1 MYIGI
6 IGHSGE
12 DKMNIAHLYGNTLS
26 WILEHPGHETPTLEF
41 IKDYYSWCES
51 LSDDS
56 NWVKPDIYYASFAH
70 PLKAIVSMI
79 TGIPFELLSSHD
91 TKCSYIINIKTFEY
105 KPNDG
110 KEEIISPEKLFRQRN
125 KKLSL
130 EYDDKQELPDC
141 WMFLNDYVI
150 YFGYYLCR
158 NYLGKDVWVNVER
171 ISNKNFPPNDG
182 YRIYPDIRS
191 MSEYQYIKDMGGVLI
206 RINQS
211 KEANSVIN
219 DYSLFN
225 VDVDID
231 MGWYSD
237 VRGLYDEIY
246 SNCYE
251 LCKKSN
257 SLII

>member
-1 MYIGI
+1 
-6 IGHSGE
+6 
-12 DKMNIAHLYGNTLS
+12 
-26 WILEHPGHETPTLEF
+26 
-41 IKDYYSWCES
+41 
-51 LSDDS
+51 
-56 NWVKPDIYYASFAH
+56 
-70 PLKAIVSMI
+70 
-79 TGIPFELLSSHD
+79 
-91 TKCSYIINIKTFEY
+91 
-105 KPNDG
+105 
-110 KEEIISPEKLFRQRN
+110 
-125 KKLSL
+125 
-130 EYDDKQELPDC
+130 
-141 WMFLNDYVI
+141 MFLNDYVI

-219 DYSLFN
+219 DHSLFN

-246 SNCYE
+246 GNCYE